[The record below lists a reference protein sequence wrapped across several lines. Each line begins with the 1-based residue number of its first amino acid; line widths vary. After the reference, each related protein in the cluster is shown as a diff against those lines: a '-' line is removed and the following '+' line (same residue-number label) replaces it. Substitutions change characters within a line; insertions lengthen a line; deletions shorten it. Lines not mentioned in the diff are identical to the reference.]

1 MEAPENEAKPYFHNI
16 QVRTGQDTMIT
27 KNISGVTN
35 FNPIKIWE
43 KWKFFH
49 LDEKKVTQLP
59 FTLLFL

>member
-43 KWKFFH
+43 K
-49 LDEKKVTQLP
+49 
-59 FTLLFL
+59 